1 VAATGNEIVEP
12 TQVPNLGQYRDANSL
27 TVWSMLKERGFYAHR
42 GSIIRDELENIHEVI
57 NKATQNYDVIV
68 LTGGSS
74 AGIRDLV
81 VRAVDEAG
89 GTVLAHGFT
98 INLEN
103 LQLLALSGQT
113 VCWATGH
120 PMSCFVPHH

>member
-1 VAATGNEIVEP
+1 VVHA
-12 TQVPNLGQYRDANSL
+12 Q
-27 TVWSMLKERGFYAHR
+27 ERGFYAHR

-81 VRAVDEAG
+81 VRAVEEAG

-98 INLEN
+98 IKPGNLR
-103 LQLLALSGQT
+103 LLALSRKNCLLGYQ
-113 VCWATGH
+113 AT
-120 PMSCFVPHH
+120 PCPALFPHH